1 MSHDLATLTTLLM
14 GLALTWL
21 AQSTLLLGIG
31 LLAGRLVRK
40 SGPAVQSAVYRTTLA
55 GVLVCPIASA
65 LLTWA
70 GVDGFK
76 LRLPPPRTEVSTG
89 MKLGAELRQQP
100 IDEARPAQR
109 FEPGLESIS
118 SIAGMSPNPEPPVQP
133 IPMVE
138 PKILETQQP
147 APSHLLSLMPMAGI
161 AFAVWLIGSVVLMV
175 RLLIGQRRMARLRS
189 AAVPVEADAEALCR
203 EIADRLRLTAP
214 SVLRSPFLFSPCL
227 DGLWRPAILLP
238 DDVVDNLRETFV
250 HELAHLA
257 RRDGLWN
264 LLRRLASA
272 NLWIQPLLWILSR
285 RLEVTAE
292 EVCDDY
298 VVQHG
303 ADRARYA
310 GHLVE
315 LAGRALPPT
324 ALSGVGI
331 SSLRSLLGQR
341 VVRILDSSRSLS
353 TRAGRRTVAA
363 ALIAGIAG
371 TLLAG
376 LLGVSGARKEVKAA
390 APQVEAPKPDAA
402 EKADDNRT
410 VHGQVIDPDG
420 KPVPGATVYLT
431 PAYGYLSK
439 PNTLVV
445 STTAGADGRFIIE
458 VPETREFEHSRI
470 VSAGAPGFGVGWVKT
485 SPGDRLDNLGLQL
498 EVDDAPID
506 GQIVDLEGNPI
517 VGASLRVI
525 QINAS
530 PLNDLGPWLAAV
542 ERKEGDPWELEHRYL
557 SRYTL
562 EPSSTALTDAEGRFR
577 ITGIGRNRVAWLQ
590 LESPKVVSQQLR
602 VLTRPGKAVE
612 VPHGG
617 GDHETGEPL
626 VATTYFGASFRH
638 AAAPTRP
645 IVGVV
650 RDADTKKPLAG
661 VPIRSRTLATRPNYL
676 DDIAQTVTDAEG
688 HFRLTGMPKGKGN
701 TIVAVPKAD
710 QPYAP
715 CVKEVP
721 DGPGLAPVSLEIEL
735 RRGVW
740 IEGKIT
746 DKATGKPVTGFVEYF
761 AHSKNPSLAEYP
773 EFDGSVFSH
782 HHPVQEDGSY
792 RIAGLPGPGLVAVL
806 RRADYLSAPERDDEF
821 GTQQREL
828 STAPYHL
835 GFTSNYSALA
845 EVDPPRGSN
854 SLHRDITLDPGST
867 FPGIVLGPDGKPMTG
882 ARSWAVD
889 SLEPMK
895 TAEFTVSGMAPKEPP
910 RDLVFLHPE
919 RGLVGIV
926 RPPQEKGTL
935 VTVRMRTGA
944 MATGRLVDSQ
954 GKPRPGMPMR
964 LAYRTP
970 DQEKWWGY
978 PNGLVETDTQGRFTI
993 KALVP
998 EYTFQLREGTI
1009 DDGPT
1014 FGGTLRAGELIDLGD
1029 IRIEAPKVKRADATA
1044 TALKPS
1050 DKPKPNPE
1058 PKPADMPIT
1067 GRIVDLEGRPI
1078 PGVTVQVDSISKAK
1092 GGDLTPWLE
1101 AVRRGE
1107 PPWAAYR
1114 HLEED
1119 KEKPSDNAETDP
1131 QGRFRIEGLNAEKVV
1146 TLSIAGPTVAYTTL
1160 DLVTRRIE
1168 PFPTRGFH
1176 NDFGPGNQT
1185 VYGADL
1191 TFTAAPGRVV
1201 EGVVRDE
1208 KTKKVMKD
1216 VEVRSLSFAGSNV
1229 GVIKNLNKTRT
1240 NGEGRFRLA
1249 GFPKGRGNKLLIVP
1263 NDDQPFFMQ
1272 GVAIPDTPGLG
1283 AISVEIALHRGI
1295 WIEGKLT
1302 DKETGAPVAGA
1313 WLHYLPF
1320 VENHF
1325 VQATPEFRGGVYRAG
1340 AGYQDRY
1347 QSKAD
1352 GTYRL
1357 VGLPGRAIVGAVVF
1371 TGKPYRRGAGAESIQ
1386 GMNEH
1391 GHFATVHNP
1400 ITASRYF
1407 PDSMKEIEP
1416 AEDTEVVDLDLT
1428 LDPGA
1433 KIHLRVV
1440 DPQGKPV
1447 TGVKTGGC
1455 RDRGGYEIEPEAQAE
1470 IDVVTLGPEED
1481 RMVWLVHEGR
1491 KLGRLIHVKE
1501 GDDKEG
1507 PVVVKLEPSA
1517 TITGRIVDPDG
1528 NPVSGAIIRPGL
1540 KPGGDF
1546 SLRLPQIACGND
1558 GRFTVPNVPTGC
1570 DYSLVAE
1577 SWAKITQER
1586 RFAFKDA
1593 AVRPGETT
1601 DLGDIPL
1608 KD

>member
-1 MSHDLATLTTLLM
+1 MSHDLATLTTLLV

-21 AQSTLLLGIG
+21 AQSTVLLVIG

-55 GVLVCPIASA
+55 AVLVCPVASA
-65 LLTWA
+65 LLSWA
-70 GVDGFK
+70 GFDGFN
-76 LRLPPPRTEVSTG
+76 LRLPPPGAQVSAG
-89 MKLGAELRQQP
+89 MNLGAELLQQP
-100 IDEARPAQR
+100 IDEARPTRR

-118 SIAGMSPNPEPPVQP
+118 SIAEMSPNPEPPVQP
-133 IPMVE
+133 IPTVE
-138 PKILETQQP
+138 PKILETQRP
-147 APSHLLSLMPMAGI
+147 APSHLSSLVAIAGL
-161 AFAVWLIGSVVLMV
+161 AFAVWLIGSVVLTV

-189 AAVPVEADAEALCR
+189 AAVPVEADVEALCR

-227 DGLWRPAILLP
+227 DGLWKPAILLP
-238 DDVVDNLRETFV
+238 DDVADNLRETFV

-264 LLRRLASA
+264 LLRRSASA
-272 NLWIQPLLWILSR
+272 ILWIQPLLWILSR
-285 RLEVTAE
+285 RLEMTAE

-315 LAGRALPPT
+315 LAGRASPPT

-331 SSLRSLLGQR
+331 ISIRSLLGQR

-353 TRAGRRTVAA
+353 TRAGRRAVAA

-390 APQVEAPKPDAA
+390 PPKVEASKPDAE

-431 PAYGYLSK
+431 PAYGYLRK

-445 STTAGADGRFIIE
+445 STTAGADGRFTIE
-458 VPETREFEHSRI
+458 VPETREFEHSQI

-485 SPGDRLDNLGLQL
+485 IPGDRLDNLRLQL

-506 GQIVDLEGNPI
+506 GQIIDLEGNPI

-542 ERKEGDPWELEHRYL
+542 ERKEGDRWELEHRYL

-562 EPSSTALTDAEGRFR
+562 EPSPTVMTDAEGRFR

-590 LESPKVVSQQLR
+590 LEGPKVVSQQLR

-661 VPIRSRTLATRPNYL
+661 VPIRSRTLATRPNHL

-688 HFRLTGMPKGKGN
+688 HFRLTGMPKGNGN
-701 TIVAVPKAD
+701 TIVAIPEAD

-715 CVKEVP
+715 CVKQVP

-746 DKATGKPVTGFVEYF
+746 DKTTGKPVTGFVEYF

-773 EFDGSVFSH
+773 DFDGSVFSH

-806 RRADYLSAPERDDEF
+806 RRDYYLSAPERDDEF
-821 GTQQREL
+821 GTKQQEL

-845 EVDPPRGSN
+845 EVDPPKGSD

-889 SLEPMK
+889 ALEPMK
-895 TAEFTVSGMAPKEPP
+895 TAEFTVSGMNPKEPP

-919 RGLVGIV
+919 RGLVGIA

-954 GKPRPGMPMR
+954 GKPRPGMQMR

-970 DQEKWWGY
+970 DQAKWWGY

-998 EYTFQLREGTI
+998 EYTFQLREGKI
-1009 DDGPT
+1009 NDGPT
-1014 FGGTLRAGELIDLGD
+1014 FGGSLRAGSSSTSGISGS
-1029 IRIEAPKVKRADATA
+1029 KRPRSNGPTRWRRHSNRR
-1044 TALKPS
+1044 TS
-1050 DKPKPNPE
+1050 PNP
-1058 PKPADMPIT
+1058 PRSPSRRTCRLSAGSST
-1067 GRIVDLEGRPI
+1067 WRAGRFRGSRFGSGRS
-1078 PGVTVQVDSISKAK
+1078 TKAK
-1092 GGDLTPWLE
+1092 GGDLTPGWRPCGG
-1101 AVRRGE
+1101 ASRPGWHTGSSRT
-1107 PPWAAYR
+1107 
-1114 HLEED
+1114 D
-1119 KEKPSDNAETDP
+1119 KEKRSRQGGDRCPGPVPHRGPRRREASSRSRSRDP
-1131 QGRFRIEGLNAEKVV
+1131 R
-1146 TLSIAGPTVAYTTL
+1146 SPTRHVEV
-1160 DLVTRRIE
+1160 VTRRVE
-1168 PFPTRGFH
+1168 PFPAQRIH
-1176 NDFGPGNQT
+1176 EHVGPGTQT
-1185 VYGADL
+1185 IYGADL
-1191 TFTAAPGRVV
+1191 TFTASPGRVV
-1201 EGVVRDE
+1201 EGVVRDA

-1216 VEVRSLSFAGSNV
+1216 VEVWSFSFAGSNFV
-1229 GVIKNLNKTRT
+1229 GIKNLKTRT
-1240 NGEGRFRLA
+1240 DAEGRFRLA
-1249 GFPKGRGNKLLIVP
+1249 GLPKGDGQQAAGRAQRRSALFHAGCRRARPAGDRG
-1263 NDDQPFFMQ
+1263 
-1272 GVAIPDTPGLG
+1272 
-1283 AISVEIALHRGI
+1283 R
-1295 WIEGKLT
+1295 
-1302 DKETGAPVAGA
+1302 
-1313 WLHYLPF
+1313 
-1320 VENHF
+1320 
-1325 VQATPEFRGGVYRAG
+1325 
-1340 AGYQDRY
+1340 
-1347 QSKAD
+1347 
-1352 GTYRL
+1352 
-1357 VGLPGRAIVGAVVF
+1357 PGRGRPA
-1371 TGKPYRRGAGAESIQ
+1371 Q
-1386 GMNEH
+1386 G
-1391 GHFATVHNP
+1391 
-1400 ITASRYF
+1400 
-1407 PDSMKEIEP
+1407 
-1416 AEDTEVVDLDLT
+1416 DLD
-1428 LDPGA
+1428 
-1433 KIHLRVV
+1433 
-1440 DPQGKPV
+1440 
-1447 TGVKTGGC
+1447 
-1455 RDRGGYEIEPEAQAE
+1455 RGQDHG
-1470 IDVVTLGPEED
+1470 
-1481 RMVWLVHEGR
+1481 
-1491 KLGRLIHVKE
+1491 
-1501 GDDKEG
+1501 
-1507 PVVVKLEPSA
+1507 
-1517 TITGRIVDPDG
+1517 
-1528 NPVSGAIIRPGL
+1528 
-1540 KPGGDF
+1540 
-1546 SLRLPQIACGND
+1546 
-1558 GRFTVPNVPTGC
+1558 
-1570 DYSLVAE
+1570 
-1577 SWAKITQER
+1577 
-1586 RFAFKDA
+1586 
-1593 AVRPGETT
+1593 
-1601 DLGDIPL
+1601 
-1608 KD
+1608 